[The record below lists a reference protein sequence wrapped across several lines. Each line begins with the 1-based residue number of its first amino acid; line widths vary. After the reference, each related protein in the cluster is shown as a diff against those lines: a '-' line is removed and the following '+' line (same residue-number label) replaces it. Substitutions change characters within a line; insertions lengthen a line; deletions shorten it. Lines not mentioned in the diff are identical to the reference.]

1 VASNINRQVGGGF
14 GHAQTKVSFG
24 RANLFYALIAA
35 PALGLFAWL
44 SAQGILLEHPGSDIW
59 QHAAALLA
67 LIENPDDPANPF
79 IVSDAGSRHFQP
91 LWVAWAAVARVAGL
105 DVWQVLA
112 LAGYAAMAVFGIGV
126 YVFARALHPA
136 PWAPLVLFLCLM
148 LGWALPLQHTGFH
161 SPLTLYYA
169 AAYPATYMIG
179 LSFILW
185 ALVLRSLV
193 RPVFVIPLC
202 ALAVLMF
209 TTHQVG
215 AVIGFIGAGSFAL
228 CWPHGPIAVR
238 MRVVSAL
245 VLAVCL
251 STLWPYFNAVEIVL
265 RPGNATWEGGPAF
278 YSPVYLTAALI
289 PSIFGLAGLRAPES
303 RALLLMA
310 GVFLCIYL
318 VGLTGF
324 QLAGRF
330 LMPLVMVLQ
339 VGLAFYFLTGMGSD
353 RRRPVVIGL
362 IAAAN
367 LATLAVVA
375 NLLDITAPATMPGEV
390 TFYEAAGVLTAD
402 IADDQPVAAFL
413 TSAWPVVATGQKVL
427 SVPWPEPMIVDLAA
441 RQAVAKALFAADL
454 AAGDRIG
461 LARRHNVRSL
471 IAWQDRLS
479 DAQLAVLQA
488 QAVATTNVGPL
499 IRFDLYDARGMGVI
513 HPRVVDQ

>member
-1 VASNINRQVGGGF
+1 MFGHTQAKGGF
-14 GHAQTKVSFG
+14 G
-24 RANLFYALIAA
+24 RPDLIYALIAA

-44 SAQGILLEHPGSDIW
+44 SGQGMLVEHPASDIW

-67 LIENPDDPANPF
+67 LIENPHAPGNPF

-91 LWVAWAAVARVAGL
+91 LWLGWAAVARIAGL

-112 LAGYAAMAVFGIGV
+112 LAGYGAMALFGIGV

-136 PWAPLVLFLCLM
+136 PWAPVVLFLCLM

-202 ALAVLMF
+202 ALAALMF

-228 CWPHGPIAVR
+228 CWPHGTIAVR
-238 MRVVSAL
+238 LRVLSAL
-245 VLAVCL
+245 VLAVSL
-251 STLWPYFNAVEIVL
+251 STFWPYFNAVEIVL

-289 PSIFGLAGLRAPES
+289 PSIFGLAGLRAPAG
-303 RALLLMA
+303 RALVLMA

-330 LMPLVMVLQ
+330 LMPLVLVLQ
-339 VGLAFYFLTGMGSD
+339 VGLALYIVTNIGSD
-353 RRRPVVIGL
+353 RRRLVLIGM
-362 IAAAN
+362 IAATN
-367 LATLAVVA
+367 LATLVMVA
-375 NLLDITAPATMPGEV
+375 NLLDITAPATEPGEV
-390 TFYEAAGVLTAD
+390 TFYEAAGILSAD
-402 IADDQPVAAFL
+402 IADDQPVAALL

-441 RQAVAKALFAADL
+441 RQAVTKALFAADL
-454 AAGDRIG
+454 VADDRIA
-461 LARRHNVRSL
+461 LARNHHVRSL
-471 IAWQDRLS
+471 IAWQERLS

-488 QAVATTNVGPL
+488 QAVATISVGPL
-499 IRFDLYDARGMGVI
+499 IRFDLYDVLGMGVI